1 MHSVGC
7 QFHHQR
13 ASIIIQE
20 AFVAMQKL
28 QRCLDHRT
36 VLRSFVV
43 VAGHHIV
50 EFARVIESVDPM
62 YLAERRHMWTNQ
74 ITRCS
79 TRVDFAKPAYFQREA
94 SELFGSVGIFASSDC
109 IPAWLGTHS
118 SAGVCLSSAS
128 CRRGAAF
135 GWRDETDH
143 LRS

>member
-1 MHSVGC
+1 
-7 QFHHQR
+7 
-13 ASIIIQE
+13 
-20 AFVAMQKL
+20 MQKL

-43 VAGHHIV
+43 TSHQIV
-50 EFARVIESVDPM
+50 EFARAIESVDPM
-62 YLAERRHMWTNQ
+62 YFIEWRNMRTNQ

-79 TRVDFAKPAYFQREA
+79 TSVKSVKPAYFQREA
-94 SELFGSVGIFASSDC
+94 TELSERVGILASSDC

-135 GWRDETDH
+135 GWRYETDH